1 MNYSTRHNAL
11 NQYRQ
16 VNVHG
21 SVTEASPYQLIQL
34 LFQGVLDRIS
44 IAKACIAENEIG
56 KKAEN
61 ITKAL
66 NIIGELRGSL
76 DHKKGGELSANL
88 DNLYE
93 YMSRRLVEANLRSDV
108 AILNEVAS
116 LIGEIKSAWDAIPA
130 DQREP
135 ARA

>member
-1 MNYSTRHNAL
+1 MNYSTRSNAL

-21 SVTEASPYQLIQL
+21 SVPEASPYQLVQL
-34 LFQGVLDRIS
+34 LFQGGLDRLAT
-44 IAKACIAENEIG
+44 AKACIAENDIAA
-56 KKAEN
+56 KARN

-76 DHKKGGELSANL
+76 DLEAGGELAANL

-93 YMSRRLVEANLRSDV
+93 YMGRRLVEANLHSDV
-108 AILNEVAS
+108 AILNEVSS
-116 LIGEIKSAWDAIPA
+116 LLGEIKSAWEAIPA

-135 ARA
+135 RR

>member
-1 MNYSTRHNAL
+1 MNYSTRSNAL

-21 SVTEASPYQLIQL
+21 TVSEASPYQLVQM
-34 LFQGVLDRIS
+34 LFQGALDRIS
-44 IAKACIAENEIG
+44 MAKACIAEKDIPA
-56 KKAEN
+56 KAEH

-66 NIIGELRGSL
+66 NIVGELRGSL
-76 DHKKGGELSANL
+76 DLKVGGELAENL

-93 YMSRRLVEANLRSDV
+93 YMSRRLVEANLGSDV

-116 LIGEIKSAWDAIPA
+116 LMGEIKSAWDAIPV
-130 DQREP
+130 DQRAP
-135 ARA
+135 QR

>member
-1 MNYSTRHNAL
+1 MNYSTRSNAV

-21 SVTEASPYQLIQL
+21 SVPEASPYELVQL
-34 LFQGVLDRIS
+34 LFQGALDRIS
-44 IAKACIAENEIG
+44 VAKACIAEQDVSA
-56 KKAEN
+56 KAQN

-66 NIIGELRGSL
+66 NIVGELRGSL
-76 DHKKGGELSANL
+76 NLKVGGELAQNL

-93 YMSRRLVEANLRSDV
+93 YMSRRLVEANMRSDV

-116 LIGEIKSAWDAIPA
+116 LLGEIKTAWDAIPV
-130 DQREP
+130 DQRAP
-135 ARA
+135 QRG